1 MTDIEIVEL
10 FERYKELEDEYN
22 TFLQSDECKRIED
35 SGSWTPSMLTW
46 VMKFREIKK
55 HEKT

>member
-1 MTDIEIVEL
+1 MTDREIVEF

-22 TFLQSDECKRIED
+22 TFLQSDECKRIEA

-46 VMKFREIKK
+46 VMKFR
-55 HEKT
+55 